1 MNVTASSPTEAAGVR
16 SERPRLLVL
25 DAYHAEGRR
34 ALHKADLQ
42 PAGELYR
49 RLLEQFSPDAQV
61 DVCLAADADVN
72 PPPGGLG
79 AYQGA
84 CWTGSSLAAH
94 KGENPSVRR
103 MVELC
108 RALFRA
114 GVPQFGSCFAA
125 HLAVTAAGGACARHP
140 RGREFG
146 VAQPIRLSPEGVRH
160 PLFAGRA
167 PVFQALVCHEDEV
180 VRLPPGGRVLAGNDW
195 CRVQAL
201 EVEHEAGRFFAL
213 QYHPEY
219 DLAEVAKIGKARE
232 AELIG
237 QGRFASPDEAE
248 SWRSKMI
255 ALSADPS
262 RRELAE
268 ELDVGEEVLDPL
280 QRAGEL
286 RRWLKEISAAPR
298 GPGPR

>member
-1 MNVTASSPTEAAGVR
+1 MSAPASSTQTPAR
-16 SERPRLLVL
+16 SERPKLLVL

-34 ALHKADLQ
+34 ALHKAGLH

-49 RLLEQFSPDAQV
+49 RLLEQFAPGAKV
-61 DVCLAADADVN
+61 ELYLAADADID
-72 PPPGGLG
+72 PPGGLG
-79 AYQGA
+79 SYQGA
-84 CWTGSSLAAH
+84 CWTGSSLAVYDR
-94 KGENPSVRR
+94 ENPCVRR
-103 MVELC
+103 MLELS
-108 RALFRA
+108 RALFRL

-146 VAQPIRLSPEGVRH
+146 VAQSIRLSPEGVRH

-180 VRLPPGGRVLAGNDW
+180 VRLPPGARLLAGNDW

-201 EVEHEAGRFFAL
+201 EVEYEAGRFFAL

-219 DLAEVAKIGKARE
+219 DLSEVAKIGKARE

-237 QGRFASPDEAE
+237 QGRFSSPAEAE
-248 SWRSKMI
+248 RWRSKMH
-255 ALSADPS
+255 ALSAEPS

-268 ELDVGEEVLDPL
+268 ELGVGGELLDPL
-280 QRAGEL
+280 LRAGEL
-286 RRWLKEISAAPR
+286 RRWLKEIAATPR
-298 GPGPR
+298 GPGTG